1 MGFNSSDTSKIMKS
15 MSVCIIALIL
25 LAPSAVLAVG
35 KYDPEKICL
44 KEKDNSLAC
53 DLLIE
58 QAVAKDLPGV
68 IERKGNVLSIR
79 LRNGKTV
86 KRKNATDPDGTASD
100 GESFHEMSACNY
112 LPDSGYL
119 EICHIGWEWIRVEFV
134 NIKSGASVSYDGLPV
149 YSPSGRRALMV
160 EVNDDGGGFN
170 RIEIWRFDKKRP
182 VKEFQMEK
190 SSEEESVDSSWSNLS
205 WLDAVWKSETEILVN
220 GSPDSPPSPYSL
232 VKKGR
237 KWILKKK

>member
-1 MGFNSSDTSKIMKS
+1 MKS
-15 MSVCIIALIL
+15 ISVCLTALAL

-35 KYDPEKICL
+35 KYDREKICL
-44 KEKDNSLAC
+44 KEKDNFSAC
-53 DLLIE
+53 NLLVE
-58 QAVAKDLPGV
+58 QAVVKDIPGV
-68 IERKGNVLSIR
+68 IERKDNVLSIH

-86 KRKNATDPDGTASD
+86 KRKNATDSDGTASD
-100 GESFHEMSACNY
+100 GESFHEMWACNY

-119 EICHIGWEWIRVEFV
+119 EICHIGWEWRRVEFV
-134 NIKSGASVSYDGLPV
+134 NIKSGASVSSDGLPV

-160 EVNDDGGGFN
+160 ESNEDGVGFD

-182 VKEFQMEK
+182 VKEFQIER
-190 SSEEESVDSSWSNLS
+190 SFNEDNQTEDSSGEDEEVFSWSSLE
-205 WLDAVWKSETEILVN
+205 WFDAVWKSETEIQVN

-237 KWILKKK
+237 KWIFKKK